1 MTVVGIVPDFK
12 AWWLGDSPDRMQIY
26 LPVSDVPPRSGVIL
40 VRSDRD
46 LGEVASMVQ
55 SQVRSMDPNLPIG
68 EIFRVGDAFRQ
79 SVARQRF
86 QALLLSSF
94 GVLGLALAIL
104 GVYGVLSLSVT
115 RRSGEIGVRLA
126 LGATRQDVS
135 RQFLG
140 QGLKAVGAGLA
151 LGLGITFFTT
161 DLVADLLWGIEPTD
175 PPTYLACAV
184 GVLLSGLAATGV
196 SIRKATSVDPVEAL
210 RRE

>member
-26 LPVSDVPPRSGVIL
+26 LPASDVPLRSGVIL

-46 LGEVASMVQ
+46 LGEVASLVQ
-55 SQVRSMDPNLPIG
+55 SQVRRMDPSLPIG
-68 EIFRVGDAFRQ
+68 ETYWVGNAFRQ

-94 GVLGLALAIL
+94 GILGLALAIL

-115 RRSGEIGVRLA
+115 RRTREIGVRLA
-126 LGATRQDVS
+126 LGATRGDVN
-135 RQFLG
+135 RQFLAR
-140 QGLKAVGAGLA
+140 GLKAVGAGLA
-151 LGLGITFFTT
+151 LGLCIAFFAA
-161 DLVADLLWGIEPTD
+161 DLLADLLWGIGPTD
-175 PPTYLACAV
+175 PPTYVACAA
-184 GVLLSGLAATGV
+184 GVLLAGLSASSV
-196 SIRKATSVDPVEAL
+196 STRRAMNVDPVEAL